1 MRRLGRA
8 VLLLVVSL
16 LFASIFVG
24 RLAAAG
30 LSGGNTTYIIEGEDA
45 SFTFDPI
52 SRKDG
57 TLLPVELF
65 QALGLEVNRDGKVV
79 LISRGGITH
88 ADLTLGR
95 TLAAVD
101 GKPIILAPAPVSV
114 VGRLFLPAAVL
125 AELGYEVET
134 DSGFVQVRDLAAGLA
149 IPGDLTIEEYRL
161 LEGRHSLTGTVRTDD
176 GRPFL
181 DLRVT
186 YLTPE
191 MVASPHLELSFR
203 RRVEWLNL
211 MQTSSLLLARVN
223 NQSTRAATLSPQSL
237 MLVDRFTQIQ
247 YDTLETQPY
256 QGLINQKIAVGASKS
271 SLLIYPL
278 LPHDLQEVQVFADTN
293 GTLFGV
299 LTLK

>member
-1 MRRLGRA
+1 M
-8 VLLLVVSL
+8 LLLSTFVYVTTLSA
-16 LFASIFVG
+16 AS
-24 RLAAAG
+24 
-30 LSGGNTTYIIEGEDA
+30 LSGGNTIYIIEGEDV

-52 SRKDG
+52 FRKDG

-65 QALGLEVNRDGKVV
+65 QALGLDVNRSGKTILVG
-79 LISRGGITH
+79 RGGLAQ

-101 GKPIILAPAPVSV
+101 AKPTRLAPAPVSV
-114 VGRLFLPAAVL
+114 VGRLFMPAAVL

-134 DSGFVQVRDLAAGLA
+134 DSGFVQVRDLAEGLV
-149 IPGDLTIEEYRL
+149 IPSDLTTEEYRR
-161 LEGRHSLTGTVRTDD
+161 LEGRQSVSGTVRTDD

-181 DLRVT
+181 DLRLT
-186 YLTPE
+186 YLNPE

-211 MQTSSLLLARVN
+211 MQTNSLILARVT

-237 MLVDRFTQIQ
+237 ILVDQSGQQ
-247 YDTLETQPY
+247 YDAQDTQPY
-256 QGLINQKIAVGASKS
+256 QGLINQKVAVGATKS

-293 GTLFGV
+293 GSLFGD